1 MASSRCMNKA
11 FTLLPI
17 TLLFVSLPLFPQTVD
32 KFTLRGVIQDQNS
45 VVVPALRL
53 LVNGETKTRTDINGE
68 FRIDLPIGE
77 YVLTSSEIAAEKF
90 RVFIKIT
97 DTGLNPGYLEL
108 VVDSEAIICSGNRSI
123 PSPKVITSAEP
134 TYPPAA
140 RAVRAGGEVS
150 VIVKIKQDGKVSSA
164 KAVSGH
170 PLLRRASELA
180 AEKFLFESDDGNTE
194 REVVITF
201 VFFPEQEEKPGLKK
215 HQCPYRIVVF
225 SKVVEV
231 LNTTGN

>member
-1 MASSRCMNKA
+1 M
-11 FTLLPI
+11 LLLI
-17 TLLFVSLPLFPQTVD
+17 TGPLFPQTVN
-32 KFTLRGVIQDQNS
+32 KYTLRGFIQDQNS
-45 VVVPALRL
+45 AVVPVLRL
-53 LVNGETKTRTDINGE
+53 LVNGESKTLTDINGE

-97 DTGLNPGYLEL
+97 DKGLNPGYLEL
-108 VVDSEAIICSGNRSI
+108 VVDSEAITCSGNRSM
-123 PSPKVITSAEP
+123 PTPKVITAPEP

-150 VIVKIKQDGKVSSA
+150 VTVKIKQDGKVSSA

-180 AEKFLFESDDGNTE
+180 AEKFLFESGDGNTE

-201 VFFPEQEEKPGLKK
+201 VFLPDQDEKPRLKK
-215 HQCPYRIVVF
+215 YKCPYRVVVF
-225 SKVVEV
+225 SKVGVTV
-231 LNTTGN
+231 YN